1 MSAEVEQ
8 EYQDRISR
16 MSPAERL
23 QRSSVMLAWTRDQI
37 SRQIMSVNEGMSAEE
52 LKWQVALRL
61 YGDEPEVARMIRE
74 KIADVSR

>member
-1 MSAEVEQ
+1 
-8 EYQDRISR
+8 

-23 QRSSVMLAWTRDQI
+23 QRTAVMLAWTRDQI
-37 SRQIMSVNEGMSAEE
+37 SRQIMSDNEGMSAEE

-61 YGDEPEVARMIRE
+61 YGDEPEVGRMIRE